1 MNFYQEKKRRYEML
15 ALFPY
20 LRGPSIAAASA
31 MASASPLV
39 AKATSGPAGSCKV
52 ELLVPLVLPPLRQR
66 RLGAVGL
73 DGAGRVEPSATS
85 SLKNHDLNKST

>member
-1 MNFYQEKKRRYEML
+1 MKSL
-15 ALFPY
+15 TLLPY

-39 AKATSGPAGSCKV
+39 AKATSGCPAGSNV
-52 ELLVPLVLPPLRQR
+52 ELLVVLPPLRQR

-85 SLKNHDLNKST
+85 SLKKPQPQQKHLNT